1 MALPYSLV
9 LSFENFENHL
19 NLNILVKYFLV
30 LKNYLLAVNFIFKMN
45 NGIFQSVKLS
55 KHLEHLTT
63 GLSDLSIF
71 AIARYKKVGANRRFN
86 FPLF

>member
-30 LKNYLLAVNFIFKMN
+30 LKNYLLE
-45 NGIFQSVKLS
+45 GTSS
-55 KHLEHLTT
+55 KFY
-63 GLSDLSIF
+63 I
-71 AIARYKKVGANRRFN
+71 
-86 FPLF
+86 